1 MTTKLLAYKRNIH
14 LQKDN
19 FYFVL
24 VFIKVG
30 LSLIKTI
37 QGEA

>member
-1 MTTKLLAYKRNIH
+1 MTTKILSYQRNIH

-19 FYFVL
+19 FYFV
-24 VFIKVG
+24 VAFIKVG
-30 LSLIKTI
+30 LSLIKAK